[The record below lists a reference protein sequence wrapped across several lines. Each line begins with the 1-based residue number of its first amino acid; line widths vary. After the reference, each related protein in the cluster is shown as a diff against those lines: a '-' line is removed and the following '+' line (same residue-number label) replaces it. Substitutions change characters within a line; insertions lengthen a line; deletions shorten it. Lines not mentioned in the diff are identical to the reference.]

1 MNMLLGATLTVNT
14 LNKSG
19 QKPLFVFKG
28 FMELSKLKEL
38 IEQRI
43 NELGYELSSLSF
55 ANETLSIV
63 VDKEQEIDMEM
74 IVNLT
79 NALNQYL
86 DELNPFEK
94 AYTLDISSL
103 GAEKPLKIEKL
114 ASYIGKYVHVH
125 LINPIKGE
133 NIYEGDLVNVN
144 EESIQIQYR
153 NKTRVINLDIAKSNI
168 LKIRL
173 AIKF

>member
-1 MNMLLGATLTVNT
+1 MPLEETLMTNT

-38 IEQRI
+38 IEKKV
-43 NELGYELSSLSF
+43 NELGYELVSLSF
-55 ANETLSIV
+55 GQETLTIV
-63 VDKEQEIDMEM
+63 VDQEKEIDMEM
-74 IVNLT
+74 IVSLT
-79 NALNQYL
+79 NELNTYL

-103 GAEKPLKIEKL
+103 GAEKPLKVEKL
-114 ASYIGKYVHVH
+114 AAYIGKFIHVH

-133 NIYEGDLVNVN
+133 NIYEGDLVNVS
-144 EESIQIQYR
+144 EESILIQYR
-153 NKTRVINLDIAKSNI
+153 QKTRVISLEINKSNI
-168 LKIRL
+168 SKIRL

>member
-1 MNMLLGATLTVNT
+1 MLLGATLTVNT

-28 FMELSKLKEL
+28 FMELSRLKEL
-38 IEQRI
+38 IETRI

-55 ANETLSIV
+55 SNETLSIV

-79 NALNQYL
+79 NELNKYL

-114 ASYIGKYVHVH
+114 ESYIGKYVNVH
-125 LINPIKGE
+125 LVNPIKGE
-133 NIYEGDLVNVN
+133 NIYEGDLINVTN
-144 EESIQIQYR
+144 DSITITYR
-153 NKTRVINLDIAKSNI
+153 NKTRSINLEIAKSNI
-168 LKIRL
+168 YKIRL